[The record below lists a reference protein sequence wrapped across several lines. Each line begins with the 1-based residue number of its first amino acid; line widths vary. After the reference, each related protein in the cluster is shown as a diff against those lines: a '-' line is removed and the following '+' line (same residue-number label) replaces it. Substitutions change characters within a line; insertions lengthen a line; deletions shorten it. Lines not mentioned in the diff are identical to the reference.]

1 MFLEPHRVA
10 GPRLHQ
16 QSDIMSAS
24 FNIINVRVTF
34 RNIPLH
40 SLTRFSFNDVKTA
53 TEEFKKIPGVSECV
67 ILQTKSRVEIFTVNP
82 LETDSPDLRSSE
94 GKGLVIN
101 KIKETWIKLTK
112 LEQLDIDHFDQ
123 ILEVYVDTDVYLHL
137 LRLAC
142 GLESVVVGHE
152 TILEEIKS
160 AIATAKTANT
170 SDIVLNKLFDTVVL
184 TASKIRN
191 VTQINKY
198 GIAWGDLVVKIA
210 EQNAG
215 LDAKKQIL
223 LMGTGELGAM
233 VAKTLNNKGYPFEV
247 CSQTIERST
256 GFSELLGGK
265 PRIYKDILKD
275 FAKFDIVFVAGT
287 ADYFAL
293 TYDNLRLAMEAK
305 TKGTMIIDISD
316 PRIVHDSVS
325 GFIGTKLMFRDQIVE
340 MEERNLKSKDEAI
353 AAVEKII
360 TKEIAVIA
368 ASMRLIGK
376 TPKVKDLFSSVDA
389 IRKKELEK
397 AIEQLG
403 ETDENKIQIITNLTK
418 SIVDNILPKPS

>member
-1 MFLEPHRVA
+1 
-10 GPRLHQ
+10 
-16 QSDIMSAS
+16 
-24 FNIINVRVTF
+24 
-34 RNIPLH
+34 
-40 SLTRFSFNDVKTA
+40 
-53 TEEFKKIPGVSECV
+53 
-67 ILQTKSRVEIFTVNP
+67 
-82 LETDSPDLRSSE
+82 
-94 GKGLVIN
+94 
-101 KIKETWIKLTK
+101 
-112 LEQLDIDHFDQ
+112 
-123 ILEVYVDTDVYLHL
+123 
-137 LRLAC
+137 LAC
-142 GLESVVVGHE
+142 GLESIVVGHE

-247 CSQTIERST
+247 CSQTIERAT

-418 SIVDNILPKPS
+418 SIVDNILPKPT